1 MKSRIIP
8 WGYWLIVVLIYAPFL
23 VYARTLHIG
32 SGYPW
37 TSPNAMQGQVVAG
50 DTVIIH
56 AGSYTGTFFITNL
69 TGTVSAPIIIKAA
82 TGETVLFTGGTE
94 SFHFSDIAYVELQGI
109 IAQSQS
115 GNGMN
120 IDDAGTFAS
129 PSHHILIKDCIF
141 RSINATGNN
150 DLLKLSGVDDFTV
163 RNCIFLNGAGGGSG
177 IDMVGCHR
185 GLFQNNQFNNLGS
198 NSIQIKG
205 GSQDITIR
213 QCRFTNGGLRG
224 INIGGSTDLE
234 FFRPQNATFE
244 ASQVQIYSNVIE
256 GSEAPF
262 AFVGAVD
269 CKVINNTI
277 LRPGKWAMRILQET
291 VDINRFQPC
300 GRNTVQNNIFI
311 ITTAVSTEVNIGPD
325 TSPGTFIYSNN
336 LWYKEGQ
343 SNWSGPV
350 LPVTDPNILIG
361 NPGINSST
369 FSIMNSS
376 IAYQK
381 GKSAPGIVIDYNG
394 KNYRNPPSIGAVEA
408 ESPLALKSDD
418 KNKSKHQEIN
428 NSIKLYPNPA
438 GSIIHLDVPER
449 ALFVIVNVQGHKLK
463 AGSLLKGDNI
473 ISIQDL
479 NSGIYFTHLEFQY
492 SKSILKWI
500 KVD

>member
-1 MKSRIIP
+1 MKSRIMP
-8 WGYWLIVVLIYAPFL
+8 LAYGVIVLLLNTPFL
-23 VYARTLHIG
+23 MYARTLHIG
-32 SGYPW
+32 TGYPW

-69 TGTVSAPIIIKAA
+69 TGTVSAPIVIKAA
-82 TGETVLFTGGTE
+82 AGETVLFSGGTE

-120 IDDAGTFAS
+120 IDDAGTFAT

-163 RNCIFLNGAGGGSG
+163 QNCIFLNGAGGGSG

-185 GLFQNNQFNNLGS
+185 GLFQSNQFTNLGS

-205 GSQDITIR
+205 GSQDITVR

-244 ASQVQIYSNVIE
+244 ASRVQIYANVFE

-269 CKVINNTI
+269 CKVIHNTI

-311 ITTAVSTEVNIGPD
+311 ITSAVSTEVNIGPD
-325 TSPGTFIYSNN
+325 TAPGTFIYSNN

-350 LPVTDPNILIG
+350 LPVADPNMLIG
-361 NPGINSST
+361 NPGLNNST
-369 FSIMNSS
+369 FAITNSS

-381 GKSAPGIVIDYNG
+381 GKTGTGFNTDYYN
-394 KNYRNPPSIGAVEA
+394 KTYRNPPSIGAVEA
-408 ESPLALKSDD
+408 ESPLALKSDEI
-418 KNKSKHQEIN
+418 NKSKSEEIN
-428 NSIKLYPNPA
+428 NLTKLYPNPA
-438 GSIIHLDVPER
+438 GNIIHIDVPER
-449 ALFVIVNVQGHKLK
+449 AVYTIVNVQGNKLK
-463 AGSLLKGDNI
+463 TGSLIKGDNVI
-473 ISIQDL
+473 YIQDL
-479 NSGIYFTHLEFQY
+479 RSGIYFAHLEFQY
-492 SKSILKWI
+492 SKHIMKWI